1 MSAAAETVKGGF
13 SLKEWIFTTDH
24 KRVGV
29 LYLIGSCA
37 AFLVAGA
44 MAILMRTELAHIGPD
59 ITANPGTYNTWLY
72 FHGAA
77 MILGF
82 LIPALTGF
90 FANYLVPLMI
100 GAKDVAFP
108 RLNAFSFWLYFMGI
122 IWRSLPS

>member
-44 MAILMRTELAHIGPD
+44 MAIPHEDRACPHRPRH
-59 ITANPGTYNTWLY
+59 
-72 FHGAA
+72 HG
-77 MILGF
+77 
-82 LIPALTGF
+82 
-90 FANYLVPLMI
+90 
-100 GAKDVAFP
+100 
-108 RLNAFSFWLYFMGI
+108 
-122 IWRSLPS
+122 